1 MKRLI
6 VVTLAG
12 PVLAVA
18 ALSGCGNVLHHAA
31 SPAATRATTAAAQD
45 STAAAAQDST
55 APAAQDSTAPAAQD
69 STAPAAQ
76 DSTAAAAQDSTA
88 IACSEQAAWD
98 ERGGASVKALYADT
112 GALSADASAD
122 NLPGVAKAGRILASD
137 AIAAAALPL
146 PPVDPGS
153 WETLTADYAAAGTA
167 IAGGDLSG
175 AVPQLEA
182 GNSAIGAFSGAT
194 GKC

>member
-18 ALSGCGNVLHHAA
+18 ALTGCANVLHHAP
-31 SPAATRATTAAAQD
+31 SPAAAPATAAASKD
-45 STAAAAQDST
+45 STAAAA
-55 APAAQDSTAPAAQD
+55 
-69 STAPAAQ
+69 
-76 DSTAAAAQDSTA
+76 AAAADSA
-88 IACSEQAAWD
+88 RIVCSEQLTWD
-98 ERGGASVKALYADT
+98 KRGAASVTALYADT
-112 GALSADASAD
+112 GALSADGSAN

-153 WETLTADYAAAGTA
+153 WKILTVDYAAAGTA

-182 GNSAIGAFSGAT
+182 GNSAIVAFSGAT

>member
-18 ALSGCGNVLHHAA
+18 ALTGCANVLHHAA
-31 SPAATRATTAAAQD
+31 SPAATRATAAASKD
-45 STAAAAQDST
+45 STAAAAADR
-55 APAAQDSTAPAAQD
+55 
-69 STAPAAQ
+69 
-76 DSTAAAAQDSTA
+76 
-88 IACSEQAAWD
+88 IACSEQTTWD
-98 ERGGASVKALYADT
+98 KRGAASVTALYADT
-112 GALSADASAD
+112 GALSADGSAN

-153 WETLTADYAAAGTA
+153 WKILTVDYAAAGTA

-182 GNSAIGAFSGAT
+182 GNSAISAFSGAT

>member
-6 VVTLAG
+6 FVTLAG

-18 ALSGCGNVLHHAA
+18 ALTGCANVLHHAA
-31 SPAATRATTAAAQD
+31 SPAATQATASATQATASAAQA
-45 STAAAAQDST
+45 TAAAA
-55 APAAQDSTAPAAQD
+55 
-69 STAPAAQ
+69 
-76 DSTAAAAQDSTA
+76 AAAQASARIT
-88 IACSEQAAWD
+88 CSEQSTWD
-98 ERGGASVKALYADT
+98 KRGAASVAALYADT
-112 GALSADASAD
+112 GALSADGSAG

-146 PPVDPGS
+146 PPIDPGS
-153 WETLTADYAAAGTA
+153 WKTLTVDYAAAGTA

-182 GNSAIGAFSGAT
+182 GNSAISAFSGAT

>member
-18 ALSGCGNVLHHAA
+18 ALTGCANVLHHAA
-31 SPAATRATTAAAQD
+31 SPAATRATAAASKD
-45 STAAAAQDST
+45 STAAAA
-55 APAAQDSTAPAAQD
+55 
-69 STAPAAQ
+69 
-76 DSTAAAAQDSTA
+76 AAADSA
-88 IACSEQAAWD
+88 RIACSEQMTWD
-98 ERGGASVKALYADT
+98 KRGAASVTALYADT
-112 GALSADASAD
+112 GALSADGSAD

-153 WETLTADYAAAGTA
+153 WKIFTVDYAAAGTA

-182 GNSAIGAFSGAT
+182 GNSAIVAFSGAT

>member
-18 ALSGCGNVLHHAA
+18 ALTGCANVLHHAA
-31 SPAATRATTAAAQD
+31 SPAATRATAAASKD
-45 STAAAAQDST
+45 STAAAA
-55 APAAQDSTAPAAQD
+55 
-69 STAPAAQ
+69 
-76 DSTAAAAQDSTA
+76 AAAADSA
-88 IACSEQAAWD
+88 RIACSEQLTWD
-98 ERGGASVKALYADT
+98 KRGAASVTALYADT
-112 GALSADASAD
+112 GALSADGSAD

-153 WETLTADYAAAGTA
+153 WKILTVDYAAAGTA

-182 GNSAIGAFSGAT
+182 GNSAIVAFSGAT

>member
-12 PVLAVA
+12 PVFAVA
-18 ALSGCGNVLHHAA
+18 ALTGCANVLHHAP
-31 SPAATRATTAAAQD
+31 SPAAAPATAAASKD
-45 STAAAAQDST
+45 STAAAA
-55 APAAQDSTAPAAQD
+55 
-69 STAPAAQ
+69 
-76 DSTAAAAQDSTA
+76 AAADSA
-88 IACSEQAAWD
+88 RIACSEQMTWD
-98 ERGGASVKALYADT
+98 KRGAASVTALYADT
-112 GALSADASAD
+112 GALSADGSAN

-153 WETLTADYAAAGTA
+153 WKILTVDYAVAGTA
-167 IAGGDLSG
+167 IAGGDASG

-182 GNSAIGAFSGAT
+182 GNSAISAFSGAT

>member
-6 VVTLAG
+6 VVTLAA

-18 ALSGCGNVLHHAA
+18 ALTGCANVLHHAA
-31 SPAATRATTAAAQD
+31 SPAATRATAAASPD
-45 STAAAAQDST
+45 STAVASPDSTAVASPGSTAAAAADS
-55 APAAQDSTAPAAQD
+55 AR
-69 STAPAAQ
+69 
-76 DSTAAAAQDSTA
+76 
-88 IACSEQAAWD
+88 IACSEQTTWD
-98 ERGGASVKALYADT
+98 KRGAASVTALYADT
-112 GALSADASAD
+112 GALSADGSAD

-153 WETLTADYAAAGTA
+153 WKTLTVDYAAAGTA

-182 GNSAIGAFSGAT
+182 GNSAISAFSGAT

>member
-18 ALSGCGNVLHHAA
+18 ALTGCSSVLHHAA
-31 SPAATRATTAAAQD
+31 SPAATRAAASATQAAAAA
-45 STAAAAQDST
+45 AAAAQDS
-55 APAAQDSTAPAAQD
+55 AR
-69 STAPAAQ
+69 
-76 DSTAAAAQDSTA
+76 
-88 IACSEQAAWD
+88 IACSEQTTWN
-98 ERGGASVKALYADT
+98 ERGAASVAALYADT
-112 GALSADASAD
+112 GALSADGSAD
-122 NLPGVAKAGRILASD
+122 NLPGVAKAGRVLASD

-146 PPVDPGS
+146 PPIDPGS
-153 WETLTADYAAAGTA
+153 WQTLTLDYAAAGTA

-182 GNSAIGAFSGAT
+182 GNSAISAFSGAT

>member
-18 ALSGCGNVLHHAA
+18 ALTGCANVLHHAA
-31 SPAATRATTAAAQD
+31 SPAATRATAAASKD
-45 STAAAAQDST
+45 STAAAA
-55 APAAQDSTAPAAQD
+55 
-69 STAPAAQ
+69 
-76 DSTAAAAQDSTA
+76 AAAADSA
-88 IACSEQAAWD
+88 RIVCSEQLTWD
-98 ERGGASVKALYADT
+98 KRGAASVTALYADT
-112 GALSADASAD
+112 GALSADGSAD

-153 WETLTADYAAAGTA
+153 WKIFTVDYAAAGTA

-182 GNSAIGAFSGAT
+182 GNSAIVAFSGAT

>member
-18 ALSGCGNVLHHAA
+18 ALTGCANVLHHAA
-31 SPAATRATTAAAQD
+31 SPAATRATAAASKD
-45 STAAAAQDST
+45 STAAAAADS
-55 APAAQDSTAPAAQD
+55 AR
-69 STAPAAQ
+69 
-76 DSTAAAAQDSTA
+76 
-88 IACSEQAAWD
+88 IACSEQLTWD
-98 ERGGASVKALYADT
+98 KRGAASVTALYADT
-112 GALSADASAD
+112 GALSADGSAD

-153 WETLTADYAAAGTA
+153 WKIFTVDYAAAGTA

-182 GNSAIGAFSGAT
+182 GNSAIVAFSGAT